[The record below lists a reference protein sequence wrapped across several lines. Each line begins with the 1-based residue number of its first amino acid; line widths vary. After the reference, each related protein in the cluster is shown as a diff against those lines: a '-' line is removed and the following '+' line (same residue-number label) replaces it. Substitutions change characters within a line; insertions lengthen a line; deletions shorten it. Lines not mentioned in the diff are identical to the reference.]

1 MKKSILSFVAVLLVI
16 VLLCCTAAFG
26 LTVGPIT
33 ISSVLDEE
41 NGIRRGLDLV
51 GGSSITFE
59 AQLPDDYNES
69 NLSSDMASVQAM
81 MTKRLDSLGYTEAT
95 VELVGDRRIKIDIP
109 AISDPQEA
117 VEVLGATAQL
127 QFLDADDNV
136 ILTGSGIK
144 SASAGYGQIS
154 SSSVTSEHY
163 VTVEFTDEAQEAWE
177 EATKKAA
184 QAAAG
189 TSEES
194 EDGEEHNHDHS
205 IIKIMMDDE
214 VLSEPSVGAE
224 YADTGITGG
233 SCIISGNFDA
243 DSAKTLAEQINIGQL
258 PFTLE
263 KVAMSA
269 VGPSLG
275 EKALSNSLIAGGIGI
290 LLVMIFMIIFYRLPG
305 VVASIALMFYTAL
318 DAVILSVA
326 HVNLSLPGIA
336 GIILSIG
343 MAVDANVVIFERVKD
358 ELRNGKT
365 IRAAIDSGFHRA
377 WTAIIDSNVTTIIA
391 SIVLYFFGSGTVVGF
406 ALTLGIGV
414 VLSMFTAVTVTR
426 FLLNRIVDF
435 KIKNPKVYGA

>member
-26 LTVGPIT
+26 ITVGPLT

-59 AQLPDDYNES
+59 AQLPDGYDET

-95 VELVGDRRIKIDIP
+95 VELVGDRRIKVDIP
-109 AISDPQEA
+109 AISNPQEA

-127 QFLDADDNV
+127 KFLDGDDKV
-136 ILTGSGIK
+136 ILTGTGIK
-144 SASAGYGQIS
+144 KASAEYGKIS
-154 SSSVTSEHY
+154 DSAISSEHY
-163 VTVEFTDEAQEAWE
+163 VSVQFTDDAKEAWTK
-177 EATKKAA
+177 ATKAAA
-184 QAAAG
+184 QADADG
-189 TSEES
+189 DSEY
-194 EDGEEHNHDHS
+194 NM
-205 IIKIMMDDE
+205 IKIMMDDE
-214 VLSEPSVGAE
+214 EISAPTVSKE
-224 YADTGITGG
+224 YASTGITGDG
-233 SCIISGNFDA
+233 CVISGNFDA
-243 DSAKTLAEQINIGQL
+243 QSAKTLAEQINIGQL
-258 PFTLE
+258 PFTLK
-263 KVAMSA
+263 KVSMSS

-275 EKALSNSLIAGGIGI
+275 EKALSTSLMAGGIGV
-290 LLVMIFMIIFYRLPG
+290 LLVMIFMMIVYRLPG
-305 VVASIALMFYTAL
+305 VIASIALMFYTAL

-343 MAVDANVVIFERVKD
+343 MAVDANVIIFERIKE

-377 WTAIIDSNVTTIIA
+377 WTAILDSNITTIIA
-391 SIVLYFFGSGTVVGF
+391 ALVLYFFGSGTVVGF
-406 ALTLGIGV
+406 ALTLGLGV
-414 VLSMFTAVTVTR
+414 VLSMFTAVTITR

-435 KIKNPKVYGA
+435 KIRNPKVYGL